1 MAAPRTNLPLA
12 EPERVSAPAPLI
24 GPATVRVEFVGAK
37 VAPLPPTTRPRL
49 ASRETSAVVFS
60 VAPMIETLAMVLAD
74 GTAPKA
80 DSAAM
85 VSVPPLIKTF
95 PVKVLTPPRT
105 SSPVPALTKLT
116 AALLLTTGILR
127 VRTPVPYC

>member
-1 MAAPRTNLPLA
+1 MPLA
-12 EPERVSAPAPLI
+12 EPAKVTEPAPLT

-60 VAPMIETLAMVLAD
+60 VAPKIETLAAELAD

-85 VSVPPLIKTF
+85 VSVPPLIKTL

-105 SSPVPALTKLT
+105 SSPVPALIKLT
-116 AALLLTTGILR
+116 AALLSTTGTFN
-127 VRTPVPYC
+127 VKTPAPAC